1 MSLLERIRHG
11 ESNIQSLDIGNH
23 HLSDYD
29 PIWLVRAITNCMYV
43 NLHQCRMMESHF
55 ITLMN
60 KIINYEINLKHL
72 KITFEFPQLKEMMRD
87 ARSFLDKLEI
97 LSPWDEKF
105 TVDEEDHVYSGN
117 PQYQNEYIG
126 AVLSDVKTLM
136 PLLVA
141 VLIVML

>member
-1 MSLLERIRHG
+1 MGEKIVFLLPSISFVFVDSSLHCLIWSHRASLVSLLDRIRHG

-60 KIINYEINLKHL
+60 KIINYEINLKHFL
-72 KITFEFPQLKEMMRD
+72 ICQNMITIVGETRCWCTIPFNG
-87 ARSFLDKLEI
+87 
-97 LSPWDEKF
+97 
-105 TVDEEDHVYSGN
+105 VN
-117 PQYQNEYIG
+117 
-126 AVLSDVKTLM
+126 VK
-136 PLLVA
+136 
-141 VLIVML
+141 